1 MTRSAPSSPP
11 AFLSPEPAASSPARK
26 PGVRALVR
34 AVGGPRYV
42 VALAVDSI
50 GAGLLRPFLL
60 LYGIDVLHLAALTA
74 GLAMTA
80 GVVAGLGCM
89 PVVGRWLD
97 RGARSAAV
105 AASMLVRVI
114 GTVLL
119 LAAPAGNAATVW
131 VFAVAALFLGIG
143 GQAVSAAH
151 AALVSTI
158 SAGRQ
163 RDAALAAGRSVR
175 NAGLGLGALLATAS
189 LTGGTAGVRALA
201 AGTVLGYLLSAAL
214 AYSVRVRASAP
225 PAAHD
230 STSRDTGSAPR
241 VRRTAVPP
249 MRLLLAANVIYVFCL
264 SIPEVAL
271 PFVLVT
277 QLHASPV
284 WAAAV
289 FVVNTGLVVA
299 FQVPVTVWMSR
310 FSRRTALA
318 ISGVV
323 ISLSYLGFLGSVE
336 LPHRWAVPA
345 IVGVSVLS
353 TLGELIYAGSSTA
366 LVAATAPEH
375 VLGRALARFQL
386 STGFSLAI
394 SPAII
399 TALAARGP
407 AALWVSLTAA
417 TLLAAAAVARPSAEG
432 ACADQAVARHRL
444 MPRSGL
450 CRPGCRMP
458 WSAGGSPFLGRHNPV
473 VRAGGSWLSRN
484 ASRVSA
490 SRQQRQPG
498 LHVPAATTS
507 AANVCGML
515 CLSKRPAAAVHER
528 AGLRLG
534 NAWSRARS

>member
-11 AFLSPEPAASSPARK
+11 APRSLEPAAPSPARK

-119 LAAPAGNAATVW
+119 LAAPAGHAATVW
-131 VFAVAALFLGIG
+131 VFAAAALFLGIG

-189 LTGGTAGVRALA
+189 LTGGTAGLRALA
-201 AGTVLGYLLSAAL
+201 AGTALIYLLSAAL

-225 PAAHD
+225 PAAAHD
-230 STSRDTGSAPR
+230 SSSRDTGSAPR
-241 VRRTAVPP
+241 ARRTALPP

-271 PFVLVT
+271 PLVLVT

-284 WAAAV
+284 WASAV
-289 FVVNTGLVVA
+289 FVINTGLRR
-299 FQVPVTVWMSR
+299 VPGTRDRLDVPFLAPYCSGHLRRRDQRLVPGLPR
-310 FSRRTALA
+310 QLRTASPVGRPGHRRRLRA
-318 ISGVV
+318 QHAGRAH
-323 ISLSYLGFLGSVE
+323 LRRKRDGPGGSHCSRARAR
-336 LPHRWAVPA
+336 PCAGAVPA
-345 IVGVSVLS
+345 VHRFQPGYLARHHHRARRPRPRRPLGLPDRRHPARRRRRRPSVCGGRLRR
-353 TLGELIYAGSSTA
+353 GQ
-366 LVAATAPEH
+366 VAAQIE
-375 VLGRALARFQL
+375 R
-386 STGFSLAI
+386 
-394 SPAII
+394 
-399 TALAARGP
+399 RGP
-407 AALWVSLTAA
+407 MS
-417 TLLAAAAVARPSAEG
+417 
-432 ACADQAVARHRL
+432 
-444 MPRSGL
+444 
-450 CRPGCRMP
+450 
-458 WSAGGSPFLGRHNPV
+458 
-473 VRAGGSWLSRN
+473 
-484 ASRVSA
+484 
-490 SRQQRQPG
+490 
-498 LHVPAATTS
+498 
-507 AANVCGML
+507 
-515 CLSKRPAAAVHER
+515 
-528 AGLRLG
+528 
-534 NAWSRARS
+534 

>member
-1 MTRSAPSSPP
+1 MTTSAPSSP
-11 AFLSPEPAASSPARK
+11 LARK

-34 AVGGPRYV
+34 SVGGPRYV
-42 VALAVDSI
+42 VALGVDSI

-60 LYGIDVLHLAALTA
+60 LYGIDVLRLTALTA

-89 PVVGRWLD
+89 PLVGRWLD

-114 GTVLL
+114 GTAAL
-119 LAAPAGNAATVW
+119 LAAPAGHAATVW
-131 VFAVAALFLGIG
+131 VFAVAALFLGVG

-163 RDAALAAGRSVR
+163 RDAALAAGRSLR

-189 LTGGTAGVRALA
+189 LTAGTAGLHALA
-201 AGTVLGYLLSAAL
+201 AATAVSYLLSASL

-225 PAAHD
+225 APAAHD
-230 STSRDTGSAPR
+230 GTSRDTGPR
-241 VRRTAVPP
+241 ARRTAIPP
-249 MRLLLAANVIYVFCL
+249 MRLLPAANVIYAFCL
-264 SIPEVAL
+264 SVPEVAL
-271 PFVLVT
+271 PLVLVT
-277 QLHASPV
+277 QLHASPM

-289 FVVNTGLVVA
+289 FVINTGLVVT

-310 FSRRTALA
+310 FSRRSALA

-323 ISLSYLGFLGSVE
+323 ISVSYLGFLGSVE

-366 LVAATAPEH
+366 LVAATAPENA
-375 VLGRALARFQL
+375 LGRALARFQL

-394 SPAII
+394 APAII

-407 AALWVSLTAA
+407 AALWVCLTAA
-417 TLLAAAAVARPSAEG
+417 TLLAAVAVARLPAPEASER
-432 ACADQAVARHRL
+432 VT
-444 MPRSGL
+444 
-450 CRPGCRMP
+450 
-458 WSAGGSPFLGRHNPV
+458 SP
-473 VRAGGSWLSRN
+473 
-484 ASRVSA
+484 
-490 SRQQRQPG
+490 
-498 LHVPAATTS
+498 
-507 AANVCGML
+507 
-515 CLSKRPAAAVHER
+515 
-528 AGLRLG
+528 
-534 NAWSRARS
+534 